1 MPRKDKSGFIL
12 QFLDSELEI
21 NIDIMVNKVLEI
33 ENSSLIL

>member
-12 QFLDSELEI
+12 QFEDKKMKI

-33 ENSSLIL
+33 ENS